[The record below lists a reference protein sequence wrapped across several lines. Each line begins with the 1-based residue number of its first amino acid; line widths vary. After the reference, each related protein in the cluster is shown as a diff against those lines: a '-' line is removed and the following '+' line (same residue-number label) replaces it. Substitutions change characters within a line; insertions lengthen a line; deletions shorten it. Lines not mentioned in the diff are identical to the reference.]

1 MEHLVKRIYD
11 FFQDN
16 VTLTPHRTLSDFL
29 KTVPEYRIKSE
40 DGIDMVSMVVA
51 NYISSIC
58 KQMANDMLLIP
69 LKSYNVFCLYDTY
82 SSDQES
88 NFGDYY
94 SFLLDLEYG
103 AYDFKYQGFVYT
115 RN

>member
-69 LKSYNVFCLYDTY
+69 LKPYNRQNLI
-82 SSDQES
+82 
-88 NFGDYY
+88 
-94 SFLLDLEYG
+94 LEQKNRYHTNRKHYTVLMVLI
-103 AYDFKYQGFVYT
+103 AYHLPFACI
-115 RN
+115 